1 MSASIAGQVPGSGGT
16 MIAYQIDGPQGAPW
30 LMMSNSLATDRRIW
44 DPQIRDLTSKYRV
57 VRYDTRGH
65 GDSQAGSAPYNFG
78 HLTEDVHALFEHLQ
92 IERADFI
99 GISLGGM
106 TGLAFAMCAPE
117 RVGRLVCCDARASAP
132 DAYRGMWEDNIAK
145 LNQRGIAGLVEPTL
159 ERWFTPDFMAATKNA
174 DTLATVR
181 SMFNATS
188 TVGYEGAA
196 RALQNLD
203 MLEGLPSLQCKTL
216 YIVGEADM
224 AAPVAVMQDM
234 ADRTPQACLKI
245 LPNAAHLSNIEQPDA
260 FNSAI
265 RNFLSL

>member
-1 MSASIAGQVPGSGGT
+1 
-16 MIAYQIDGPQGAPW
+16 MIAYQVDGPQGAPW
-30 LMMSNSLATDRRIW
+30 LVMSNSLATDRRVW
-44 DPQIRDLTSKYRV
+44 EPQIHELANKYRV

-65 GDSQAGSAPYNFG
+65 GASQAGTAPYNFG
-78 HLTEDVHALFEHLQ
+78 HLTEDVHALFEELE
-92 IERADFI
+92 IEQADFI

-132 DAYRGMWEDNIAK
+132 DAYKSMWENNIAN
-145 LNQRGIAGLVEPTL
+145 LQEQGIAGLVEPTL
-159 ERWFTPDFMAATKNA
+159 ERWFTSEFIMAPNNA
-174 DTLATVR
+174 GSLETVR

-188 TVGYEGAA
+188 AIGYEGAA

-203 MLEGLPSLQCKTL
+203 MLDGLPSLQCKTL
-216 YIVGEADM
+216 YIVGESDM

-265 RNFLSL
+265 SDFLSL